1 MITGL
6 EVGLLTPISYQHR
19 IESVLEF
26 KHKEMYANRQ
36 FPKSF
41 VWLKTLIGCLQGFLF
56 FQFATQKNTACPEY
70 ESVSFLP
77 FLPSPFCVTLS

>member
-6 EVGLLTPISYQHR
+6 EVGLLTSISYQHR

-26 KHKEMYANRQ
+26 KHKKMYANRQ

-56 FQFATQKNTACPEY
+56 FNLQLRRTQLVPSMNLFHSY
-70 ESVSFLP
+70 LSYRHLSV
-77 FLPSPFCVTLS
+77 